1 MRKSRLETAQ
11 TRQRIVEAASVEF
24 RLNGIDGTGL
34 AGLMA
39 AAGLTHGGFYRHFE
53 SKDQVV
59 AQACEVAVES
69 LVTEL
74 AGVGEVGG
82 FDALVGHY
90 LSTEHRDALE
100 KSCPYAA
107 LGGELVRSEQEVKE
121 VATAGLERVIDLLAA
136 QSAPQEGDAARAHAI
151 AAFCTMMGALTL
163 SRMVSRPE
171 LSVEILETARGH
183 LTRSSSITN

>member
-1 MRKSRLETAQ
+1 MRKSRQETAQ

-59 AQACEVAVES
+59 AQACELAVGS
-69 LVTEL
+69 LVAEL
-74 AGVGEVGG
+74 AAVSEGGG

-90 LSTEHRDALE
+90 LSSEHRDALDR
-100 KSCPYAA
+100 SCPYAA
-107 LGGELVRSEQEVKE
+107 LCCELVRSEEAVRE
-121 VATAGLERVIDLLAA
+121 VATQGLEQVIDLLAT
-136 QSAPQEGDAARAHAI
+136 QFEPEEGDIARAHAVV
-151 AAFCTMMGALTL
+151 AFCTMMGALTL
-163 SRMVSRPE
+163 SRMVSRPG

-183 LTRSSSITN
+183 LTRAGSPQD